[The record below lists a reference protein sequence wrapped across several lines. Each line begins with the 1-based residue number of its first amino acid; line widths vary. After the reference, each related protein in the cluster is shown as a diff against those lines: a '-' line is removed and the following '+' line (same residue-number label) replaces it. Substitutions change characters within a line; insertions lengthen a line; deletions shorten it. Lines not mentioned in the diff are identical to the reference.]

1 MVYIYAFLGRLL
13 LYPYL
18 MFKLS
23 RLLPDSLCRF
33 IGRLF
38 VLEFVLSTLT
48 LCIHRF
54 VMHDA
59 MSMAMT
65 INLYI
70 FFALGYTTAFVMGL
84 NVLQWLGE
92 RLGGRRFSEWLS
104 LRQRQGLDIFVA
116 LLAIVVASSVLYY
129 GQRNGRDT
137 IVHAYSVGDEAKP
150 PLARIALVTDLHIGE
165 GVGVEHVRQT
175 VDLLM
180 GLQPNAILFGG
191 DYIDHDSKYA
201 RDPRVM
207 QEMRRLSAP
216 DGVYFVLGNHEYRAD
231 TLDNMQWVWDLGFTL
246 LRDSIVYPEGAA
258 YSIIGRDD
266 YERNGT
272 RASLPE
278 LIAQLKPRNYNILL
292 EHTPEGLDSLANTP
306 IDVALYGH
314 THAGQLWPYEHI
326 LKLKYD
332 VPYGY
337 AKRGDCSVIV
347 SSGVGAAGTLF
358 RIGTRSEIVLLTLY
372 PKEHNGKR
380 Y

>member
-18 MFKLS
+18 QFKLS

-38 VLEFVLSTLT
+38 VLELCLSTLT
-48 LCIHRF
+48 LCVHRF

-70 FFALGYTTAFVMGL
+70 FFVLGYTTVFLMGV
-84 NVLQWLGE
+84 NALQWLGE
-92 RLGGRRFSEWLS
+92 RLSGHRLSDWLS
-104 LRQRQGLDIFVA
+104 PRQRHWLDIAVAVVA
-116 LLAIVVASSVLYY
+116 LGVASLVLYL
-129 GQRNGRDT
+129 GQRNGHNT
-137 IVHAYSVGDEAKP
+137 IVYAYSKGDETKA

-165 GVGVEHVRQT
+165 GVGLEHVRQT
-175 VDLLM
+175 VDLVL
-180 GLQPNAILFGG
+180 GLKPDAILFGG

-216 DGVYFVLGNHEYRAD
+216 DGIYFVLGNHEYRAD
-231 TLDNMQWVWDLGFTL
+231 TLDNMQWVRDLGFTL
-246 LRDSIVYPEGAA
+246 LIDSIAYPEGAA

-266 YERNGT
+266 YEQRET
-272 RASLPE
+272 RASLAE
-278 LIAQLKPRNYNILL
+278 LVSRLKPRSYNILL

-337 AKRGDCSVIV
+337 AKRGDCSVSV

-372 PKEHNGKR
+372 PKYKNGQEQ
-380 Y
+380 